1 MKLLDLLL
9 EECIVVGAAP
19 ADKSAALAEIAAIA
33 KKSATLHDV
42 AEATVLKA
50 LEDREA
56 LGSTGFGKGIAI
68 PHCRIAGASGFT
80 VGIVIVPDGVA
91 FEALDSEPVT
101 LIVFIIA
108 PESETTQHIKLLS
121 AISHVLMIS
130 GAVEEIST
138 QKTALAVRDSFLRYT
153 RTDIDTKDRTAK
165 NLIHVLVQ
173 DEELF
178 HELVLELAATDPT
191 SVLIFEAE
199 STLPYVQKL
208 PLFAGFL
215 VDSQK
220 GFCKIILAV
229 VDKGLTNET
238 IRRIEGITGDLD
250 ERTGVM
256 VMVQELFYSA
266 GSLDTPS

>member
-19 ADKSAALAEIAAIA
+19 PDKPDALAEIAATA
-33 KKSATLHDV
+33 KKSAALHDV
-42 AEATVLKA
+42 SEAAVLEA
-50 LEDREA
+50 LKEREE

-68 PHCRIAGASGFT
+68 PHCRVAGASGFT
-80 VGIVIVPDGVA
+80 VGIVTAPGGVD
-91 FEALDSEPVT
+91 FDALDAEPVT

-108 PESETTQHIKLLS
+108 PEAETTQHIKLLS
-121 AISHVLMIS
+121 AVSHVLMIP
-130 GAVEEIST
+130 GAVEEILA
-138 QKTALAVRDSFLRYT
+138 QKTPLAVRDSFLRYT
-153 RTDIDTKDRTAK
+153 RADIDTKDRTAK

-178 HELVLELAATDPT
+178 HELVLDLAATDPT
-191 SVLIFEAE
+191 SVLVLEAE

-215 VDSQK
+215 MDSQK
-220 GFCKIILAV
+220 GFCKIILAI

-238 IRRIEGITGDLD
+238 IRRIEGITGNLE

-256 VMVQELFYSA
+256 IMVQELFYSA